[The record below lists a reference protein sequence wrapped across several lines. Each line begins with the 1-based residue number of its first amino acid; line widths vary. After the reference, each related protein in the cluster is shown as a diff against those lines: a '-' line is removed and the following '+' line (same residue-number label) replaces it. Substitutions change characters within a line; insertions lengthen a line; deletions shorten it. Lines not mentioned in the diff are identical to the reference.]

1 MFVIGAIEVLY
12 KDKMGLHID
21 SCGWFPCAIDKDYAF
36 GSFQVGSLGK
46 DGRYQVIDHGF
57 DISFLQQVCI

>member
-1 MFVIGAIEVLY
+1 MVG
-12 KDKMGLHID
+12 
-21 SCGWFPCAIDKDYAF
+21 FPYAIDKDHAF
-36 GSFQVGSLGK
+36 GGFQVGSPGK